1 MLKGS
6 GLLALWNGFDPARR
20 AEYDLWH
27 TRQHVPE
34 RLAVPGM
41 LRARRYDRGDGPM
54 PEFLTLYELESTA
67 ILSSPPYLKLMETP
81 TEWSRA
87 MRPSFR
93 DFFRLGCHVALSRGG
108 GAGGALMALSLG
120 DLGGW
125 TPEAIEA
132 AAGAILAGTPATA
145 VHFVARDPG
154 VAGVPFAVAGA
165 GFADAGAILVES
177 YGRAALAETAPLA
190 DAILDTRGLAP
201 NRVAWTRYE
210 LAYALDREALAEI
223 VSRDGPAG

>member
-54 PEFLTLYELESTA
+54 PEFLTLYELDSTA
-67 ILSSPPYLKLMETP
+67 VLSSPPYLRLMESP
-81 TEWSRA
+81 TEWSRT

-93 DFFRLGCHVALSRGG
+93 DFFRLGCHVQLSRGG
-108 GAGGALMALSLG
+108 GTGGALMALTL
-120 DLGGW
+120 DELAGW
-125 TPEAIEA
+125 TSDAIAA
-132 AAGAILAGTPATA
+132 AAGAILAETPATA
-145 VHFVARDPG
+145 VHFVSRDPG

-177 YGRAALAETAPLA
+177 YGRAALAETAPPADTILA
-190 DAILDTRGLAP
+190 ARGLAAK
-201 NRVAWTRYE
+201 RGAWTHYE

-223 VSRDGPAG
+223 VGRDGPAR